1 MSPAAT
7 THRYSVFYDGNCR
20 LCTDT
25 IRTLRSMDMSVDVR
39 FVDVQQPGVFLKYP
53 QIDPATSLGQ
63 MHVISPDGT
72 VTGGFDAIVALL
84 PAFPSLRVFQPLL
97 AGPFM
102 RQLGGKVYRWLARN
116 RYRIAGTTGCANG
129 ACRIA

>member
-7 THRYSVFYDGNCR
+7 TSQYFVFFDGNCR

-25 IRTLRSMDMSVDVR
+25 VRTLRDMDTTADVR

-53 QIDPATSLGQ
+53 QIDPAVALGQ

-72 VTGGFDAIVALL
+72 VSGGFDAIVSLL

-97 AGPFM
+97 AGPLM
-102 RQLGGKVYRWLARN
+102 RQLGGKVYRWVARN
-116 RYRIAGTTGCANG
+116 RYRIAGTTGCAGG
-129 ACRIA
+129 ACKIT